1 MEVQVIHHEI
11 PGPIGNPIPMHIS
24 RQKLSGRGNV
34 RGTVGYFPLS
44 SPGGMTGEKCPT
56 VRILPDSVHYVTDE
70 YVWRAFT
77 TR

>member
-24 RQKLSGRGNV
+24 RQKLSGGGGNV

-44 SPGGMTGEKCPT
+44 SPGGMTGENALQSESC
-56 VRILPDSVHYVTDE
+56 RIRFIT
-70 YVWRAFT
+70 
-77 TR
+77 

>member
-34 RGTVGYFPLS
+34 RGTVGQ
-44 SPGGMTGEKCPT
+44 SPCHPQGG
-56 VRILPDSVHYVTDE
+56 
-70 YVWRAFT
+70 
-77 TR
+77 

>member
-24 RQKLSGRGNV
+24 RQKLSGGGGNV

-44 SPGGMTGEKCPT
+44 SPGG
-56 VRILPDSVHYVTDE
+56 
-70 YVWRAFT
+70 
-77 TR
+77 